1 MHASCFRVHHAVL
14 NSVHL
19 GASGCMRSAPGSTS
33 LYSIQYTRVL
43 PGARRVLPGASRVLL
58 GASRVLP
65 GASRVLPG
73 ACAVL
78 PCLQVL
84 HPNVYGESTEAQGV
98 SPSVHTVLGALQGL
112 TPRLCVA
119 LSYGQTA
126 LRGQSAFHRPRSARR
141 MYAACVVSTQCG
153 LHPRSARCVRVARV
167 ARSWRALCARGV
179 RCALC
184 ASQSIRE
191 NIFDSA

>member
-43 PGARRVLPGASRVLL
+43 PGARRVLPGASRVLP

-65 GASRVLPG
+65 GASRVLP
-73 ACAVL
+73 
-78 PCLQVL
+78 CLRLL

-98 SPSVHTVLGALQGL
+98 SPSVHTVLGALHSL
-112 TPRLCVA
+112 TPRQCVA
-119 LSYGQTA
+119 ASSPPAQTTT
-126 LRGQSAFHRPRSARR
+126 
-141 MYAACVVSTQCG
+141 AAPHDTGGSQAG
-153 LHPRSARCVRVARV
+153 VA
-167 ARSWRALCARGV
+167 G
-179 RCALC
+179 
-184 ASQSIRE
+184 
-191 NIFDSA
+191 N